1 MEENTT
7 PEIETVEETVE
18 DQAWTITIPKNF
30 LKKAAVATGAGIAT
44 MLFARYTVSN
54 IQDDAYG
61 EGYQDGLDAAPCA
74 LEVEET
80 STEES
85 PEE

>member
-7 PEIETVEETVE
+7 EIETVEETVE
-18 DQAWTITIPKNF
+18 DQAWTIRIPKNF

-44 MLFARYTVSN
+44 MLFARTVSN

-74 LEVEET
+74 LEVKET

>member
-18 DQAWTITIPKNF
+18 DQAWTIRIPKNF
-30 LKKAAVATGAGIAT
+30 LKKAAVATGACIAT
-44 MLFARYTVSN
+44 MLFARYAVSN
-54 IQDDAYG
+54 IQDASYE
-61 EGYQDGLDAAPCA
+61 EGYQDGINDAPT
-74 LEVEET
+74 LEIEET

>member
-7 PEIETVEETVE
+7 EIETVEETVE

-44 MLFARYTVSN
+44 MLFARYAVSE

-74 LEVEET
+74 LEVKE

>member
-44 MLFARYTVSN
+44 MLFARFTVSN
-54 IQDDAYG
+54 IQDASYE
-61 EGYQDGLDAAPCA
+61 EGYQDGINDAPT
-74 LEVEET
+74 LEIEET

>member
-7 PEIETVEETVE
+7 EIETVEETVE
-18 DQAWTITIPKNF
+18 EAWTITIPKNF

-54 IQDDAYG
+54 IQDASYE
-61 EGYQDGLDAAPCA
+61 EGYQDGINDAPT
-74 LEVEET
+74 LEIEET

>member
-1 MEENTT
+1 MEDNTT

-54 IQDDAYG
+54 IQDASYE
-61 EGYQDGLDAAPCA
+61 EGYQDGINDAPT
-74 LEVEET
+74 LEIEET

>member
-54 IQDDAYG
+54 IKDDSYE
-61 EGYQDGLDAAPCA
+61 EGYQDGINDAPT
-74 LEVEET
+74 LEIEET

>member
-54 IQDDAYG
+54 IRDASYE
-61 EGYQDGLDAAPCA
+61 EGYQDGINDAPT
-74 LEVEET
+74 LEIEET

>member
-7 PEIETVEETVE
+7 EIETVEETVE

-44 MLFARYTVSN
+44 MLFARYTVSE
-54 IQDDAYG
+54 IQNSSYE
-61 EGYQDGLDAAPCA
+61 EGYQDGINAPT
-74 LEVEET
+74 LEIEET

>member
-7 PEIETVEETVE
+7 EIETVEETVE
-18 DQAWTITIPKNF
+18 DQAWTIRIPKNF

-54 IQDDAYG
+54 IQDAYG

>member
-7 PEIETVEETVE
+7 EIETVEETVE

-30 LKKAAVATGAGIAT
+30 LKKAAVATGACIAT
-44 MLFARYTVSN
+44 MLFARYAVSE
-54 IQDDAYG
+54 IQDASYE
-61 EGYQDGLDAAPCA
+61 EGYQDGINDAPT
-74 LEVEET
+74 LEIEET

>member
-54 IQDDAYG
+54 IQDASYE
-61 EGYQDGLDAAPCA
+61 EGYQDGINDAPT
-74 LEVEET
+74 LEIEET

>member
-44 MLFARYTVSN
+44 MLFARYTVSE
-54 IQDDAYG
+54 IQNASYE
-61 EGYQDGLDAAPCA
+61 EGYQDGINDAPT
-74 LEVEET
+74 LEIEET

>member
-54 IQDDAYG
+54 IQDASYE
-61 EGYQDGLDAAPCA
+61 EGYQDGINDAPT
-74 LEVEET
+74 LEIEET
-80 STEES
+80 STEEF

>member
-18 DQAWTITIPKNF
+18 DQAWSIRIPKNF

-44 MLFARYTVSN
+44 MLFARYTVSE
-54 IQDDAYG
+54 IQNSSYE

-74 LEVEET
+74 LEIEET

>member
-30 LKKAAVATGAGIAT
+30 LKKAAVATGACIAT
-44 MLFARYTVSN
+44 MLFARYTVSE
-54 IQDDAYG
+54 IQNSSYE
-61 EGYQDGLDAAPCA
+61 EGYQDGINDAPT
-74 LEVEET
+74 LEIEET

>member
-7 PEIETVEETVE
+7 EIETVEETVE

-30 LKKAAVATGAGIAT
+30 LKKAAVATGACIAT
-44 MLFARYTVSN
+44 MLFARYAVSN
-54 IQDDAYG
+54 IQDASYE
-61 EGYQDGLDAAPCA
+61 EGYQDGINDAPT
-74 LEVEET
+74 LEIEET

>member
-54 IQDDAYG
+54 IQDASYE
-61 EGYQDGLDAAPCA
+61 EGYQDGINDAPT
-74 LEVEET
+74 LEIEET
-80 STEES
+80 STEEP

>member
-7 PEIETVEETVE
+7 EIETVEETVE
-18 DQAWTITIPKNF
+18 EAWTIAIPKNF
-30 LKKAAVATGAGIAT
+30 LKKAAVATGACIAT
-44 MLFARYTVSN
+44 MLFARYAVSE
-54 IQDDAYG
+54 IQDASYE
-61 EGYQDGLDAAPCA
+61 EGYQDGINDAPT
-74 LEVEET
+74 LEIEET

>member
-7 PEIETVEETVE
+7 EIETVEETVE

-54 IQDDAYG
+54 IQDASYE
-61 EGYQDGLDAAPCA
+61 EGYQDGINDAPTT
-74 LEVEET
+74 LEIEET

>member
-7 PEIETVEETVE
+7 EIETVEETVE

-44 MLFARYTVSN
+44 MLFARYAVSE
-54 IQDDAYG
+54 IQDASYE
-61 EGYQDGLDAAPCA
+61 EGYQDGINDAPT
-74 LEVEET
+74 LEIEET

>member
-1 MEENTT
+1 MEKKNT

-54 IQDDAYG
+54 IQDASYE
-61 EGYQDGLDAAPCA
+61 EGYQDGINDAPT
-74 LEVEET
+74 LEIEET

>member
-18 DQAWTITIPKNF
+18 DQAWTIRIPKHF

-44 MLFARYTVSN
+44 MLFARYTVSE
-54 IQDDAYG
+54 IQNASYE
-61 EGYQDGLDAAPCA
+61 EGYQDGINDAPT
-74 LEVEET
+74 LEIEET

>member
-7 PEIETVEETVE
+7 EIETVEETVE

-30 LKKAAVATGAGIAT
+30 LKKAAAATGAGIAT
-44 MLFARYTVSN
+44 MLFARYAVSN
-54 IQDDAYG
+54 IQDASYE
-61 EGYQDGLDAAPCA
+61 EGYQDGINNAPT
-74 LEVEET
+74 LEIET

>member
-54 IQDDAYG
+54 IQDSSYE

-74 LEVEET
+74 LEIEET
-80 STEES
+80 PTEES

>member
-30 LKKAAVATGAGIAT
+30 LKKAAVATEAGIAT

-54 IQDDAYG
+54 IQDASYE
-61 EGYQDGLDAAPCA
+61 EGYQDGINDAPT
-74 LEVEET
+74 LEIEET

>member
-1 MEENTT
+1 MEENTN

-18 DQAWTITIPKNF
+18 DQAWTIRISKNF
-30 LKKAAVATGAGIAT
+30 LKKAAAATGAGIAT
-44 MLFARYTVSN
+44 MLFARYAVSE
-54 IQDDAYG
+54 IQDASYE
-61 EGYQDGLDAAPCA
+61 EGYQDGINDAPT
-74 LEVEET
+74 LEIEET

>member
-1 MEENTT
+1 
-7 PEIETVEETVE
+7 
-18 DQAWTITIPKNF
+18 
-30 LKKAAVATGAGIAT
+30 
-44 MLFARYTVSN
+44 MLFARYAVSE

>member
-7 PEIETVEETVE
+7 EIETVEETVE

-54 IQDDAYG
+54 IQDASYE

-74 LEVEET
+74 LEVKET

>member
-54 IQDDAYG
+54 IQDASYE
-61 EGYQDGLDAAPCA
+61 EGYQDGINDAPT
-74 LEVEET
+74 LEIEET
-80 STEES
+80 LTEES

>member
-7 PEIETVEETVE
+7 IEIETVEETVE
-18 DQAWTITIPKNF
+18 DQAWTIRIPKNF

-44 MLFARYTVSN
+44 MLFARYTVSE
-54 IQDDAYG
+54 IQDASYE
-61 EGYQDGLDAAPCA
+61 EGYQDGINDAPT
-74 LEVEET
+74 LEIEET

>member
-7 PEIETVEETVE
+7 LKIETVEETVE
-18 DQAWTITIPKNF
+18 DQAWTIRIPKNF

-44 MLFARYTVSN
+44 MLFARYTVSE
-54 IQDDAYG
+54 IQDASYE
-61 EGYQDGLDAAPCA
+61 EGYQDGINDAPT
-74 LEVEET
+74 LEIEET

>member
-7 PEIETVEETVE
+7 EIETVEETVE
-18 DQAWTITIPKNF
+18 DQAWTITVPKNF

-44 MLFARYTVSN
+44 MLFARYTVSE
-54 IQDDAYG
+54 IQNSSYE
-61 EGYQDGLDAAPCA
+61 EGYQDGINDAPT
-74 LEVEET
+74 LEIEET

>member
-18 DQAWTITIPKNF
+18 DQAWTIRIPKNF

-44 MLFARYTVSN
+44 MLFARYTVSE
-54 IQDDAYG
+54 IQNSSYE
-61 EGYQDGLDAAPCA
+61 EGYQDGINDAPT
-74 LEVEET
+74 LEIEET

>member
-7 PEIETVEETVE
+7 EIETVEETVE

-54 IQDDAYG
+54 IQDASYE
-61 EGYQDGLDAAPCA
+61 EGYQDGINDAPT
-74 LEVEET
+74 LEIEET

-85 PEE
+85 HEE

>member
-18 DQAWTITIPKNF
+18 DQAWTIRIPKNF

-54 IQDDAYG
+54 IQDASYE
-61 EGYQDGLDAAPCA
+61 EGYQDGINDAPT
-74 LEVEET
+74 LEIEET

>member
-30 LKKAAVATGAGIAT
+30 LKKLAVATGAGIAT

-54 IQDDAYG
+54 IQDASYE
-61 EGYQDGLDAAPCA
+61 EGYQDGINDAPT
-74 LEVEET
+74 LEIEET

>member
-7 PEIETVEETVE
+7 EIETVEETVE

-54 IQDDAYG
+54 IQDASYE
-61 EGYQDGLDAAPCA
+61 EGYQAGVNDAPT
-74 LEVEET
+74 LEIEET

>member
-7 PEIETVEETVE
+7 PGIETVEETVE
-18 DQAWTITIPKNF
+18 DQAWTIRIPKNF

-54 IQDDAYG
+54 IQDASYE
-61 EGYQDGLDAAPCA
+61 EGYQDGINDAPT
-74 LEVEET
+74 LEIEET